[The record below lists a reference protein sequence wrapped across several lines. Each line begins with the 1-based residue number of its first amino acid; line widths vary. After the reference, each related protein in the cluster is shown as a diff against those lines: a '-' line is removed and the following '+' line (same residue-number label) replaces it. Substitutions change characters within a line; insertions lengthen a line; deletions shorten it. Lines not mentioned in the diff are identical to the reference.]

1 VLRRLESHV
10 CPGCGNQLRR
20 THRLLH
26 QKIISV
32 IIPLARYRCPSCG
45 HIVLAL
51 SSHPRR
57 DNPLLSRPT
66 NTLFYLIILL
76 ALLILF
82 FIVC

>member
-1 VLRRLESHV
+1 VLKHLESYV
-10 CPGCGNQLRR
+10 CPQCGNQLRR

-32 IIPLARYRCPSCG
+32 IIPLARYRCPSCYYT
-45 HIVLAL
+45 VLAV

-66 NTLFYLIILL
+66 NTFFYLLILL
-76 ALLILF
+76 VLLILF
-82 FIVC
+82 VFVC